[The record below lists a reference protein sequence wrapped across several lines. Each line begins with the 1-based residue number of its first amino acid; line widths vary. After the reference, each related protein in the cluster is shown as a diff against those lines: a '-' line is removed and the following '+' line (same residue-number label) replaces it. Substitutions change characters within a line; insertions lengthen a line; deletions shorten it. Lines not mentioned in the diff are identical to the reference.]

1 MTGSSVGSLLAL
13 IEESEELLQQH
24 GLTKINEIV
33 DQYWAE
39 IADALPLIEKLSEN
53 ESFVGQ
59 GLASLV
65 ASKVYYHLGDKDEAL
80 QFALGSGKFFTDN
93 LDNQTE
99 YSQTLTA
106 QCVDEYAKQ
115 RQRYMEELVR
125 SERLKLE
132 DESVMV
138 TEPNYKIDK
147 RLETIVEAMFIRSIE
162 EKEYKQAIGTA
173 LDCMR
178 LDMVEKAV
186 TASDEESDCL
196 QYTYEACLNL
206 VINSDFRSKILSL
219 LVTLYKKSKK
229 VDSMNICRCL
239 IFLDQPAEI
248 SKIFVD
254 LLAENDDDKTL
265 LVFQMGFEL
274 VKNATQQFRT
284 SVLSHLPEVP
294 EATPDDTLY
303 TDNTNM
309 RKLRTILGGELTIKL
324 QLDFLLRNNNTD
336 IGVLTKIKSLFEPRI
351 SVLHTATI
359 VANSIMHCGTTKDTF
374 LRENLE
380 WLGKAIAWSKFTTTA
395 GLGVIH
401 KGHISEAMTVLEP
414 YLPKLGVEASAYTEG
429 GSLCALGLIYANHGS
444 KHIVDY
450 LLEQLRNLNIAFMN
464 NIANDTNP
472 TPGSLDPEKKK
483 EIVQHGAALGL
494 GLAALGTGNEEVFEE
509 LQILCFTPKAAVAG
523 EACGIGM
530 GLVML
535 GTATKRG
542 ADMLNFAR
550 QIQHEKVIRSIG
562 LGLGFTMFGLQ
573 EKADTMIESLSA
585 DKDPVLRYGGQFTVG
600 LAYCGTANNGAIRKL
615 LHVAV
620 SDVSNDVRRAAVIS
634 LGFVM
639 LRQAEQVPRLV
650 SLLAASYNPHVRYG
664 AALALGIACAGTGM
678 KEAISLLE
686 PLTTDS
692 VPFVRQGAFIALA
705 MVLIQ
710 TSEQAEPKV
719 KTIRQL
725 FLDTIGDKTQAAMSK
740 FGAILALGIIDA
752 GGRNQTI
759 SLSSKSGHLNLSA
772 IVGLTIFVQYW
783 YWYPFLNY
791 LSLALSPTAI
801 IGINKNL
808 EMPNYKI
815 KSNAK
820 PSLFAYPPELKQP
833 KEKAVK
839 ALPTFQ
845 LSITKKTKSREAK
858 KLGETDK
865 TKEEETEKMDVE
877 KKEKETEEKEKKEVK
892 PEPTFEVLNNPARVT
907 PTQLQHISFDVD
919 SRYVPIVSDYGIVLL
934 KDTKPEE
941 KEELIEINKSTSGS
955 STENEPKPPEP
966 FEFLG

>member
-1 MTGSSVGSLLAL
+1 L
-13 IEESEELLQQH
+13 
-24 GLTKINEIV
+24 
-33 DQYWAE
+33 
-39 IADALPLIEKLSEN
+39 
-53 ESFVGQ
+53 
-59 GLASLV
+59 
-65 ASKVYYHLGDKDEAL
+65 
-80 QFALGSGKFFTDN
+80 
-93 LDNQTE
+93 
-99 YSQTLTA
+99 
-106 QCVDEYAKQ
+106 
-115 RQRYMEELVR
+115 
-125 SERLKLE
+125 
-132 DESVMV
+132 
-138 TEPNYKIDK
+138 
-147 RLETIVEAMFIRSIE
+147 
-162 EKEYKQAIGTA
+162 
-173 LDCMR
+173 
-178 LDMVEKAV
+178 
-186 TASDEESDCL
+186 
-196 QYTYEACLNL
+196 
-206 VINSDFRSKILSL
+206 
-219 LVTLYKKSKK
+219 
-229 VDSMNICRCL
+229 
-239 IFLDQPAEI
+239 
-248 SKIFVD
+248 
-254 LLAENDDDKTL
+254 
-265 LVFQMGFEL
+265 
-274 VKNATQQFRT
+274 
-284 SVLSHLPEVP
+284 
-294 EATPDDTLY
+294 
-303 TDNTNM
+303 
-309 RKLRTILGGELTIKL
+309 RKLRNILVGELSIKL
-324 QLDFLLRNNNTD
+324 SLDFLLRNNNTD

-380 WLGKAIAWSKFTTTA
+380 WLVKATAWSKFTTTA

-414 YLPKLGVEASAYTEG
+414 YLPKLGVDASAYTEG
-429 GSLCALGLIYANHGS
+429 GSLCALGLIYANHAN
-444 KHIVDY
+444 KKVVDY

-464 NIANDTNP
+464 NIANDQNP
-472 TPGSLDPEKKK
+472 QPGSLDPEKKK

-509 LQILCFTPKAAVAG
+509 LQLLCFTPKAATAG

-535 GTATKRG
+535 GTATKKG
-542 ADMLNFAR
+542 ADMLQFAR

-562 LGLGFTMFGLQ
+562 LGLGFTMYGLQ
-573 EKADTMIESLSA
+573 ERADTMIESLFN

-620 SDVSNDVRRAAVIS
+620 SDVNNDVRRAAVIS

-639 LRQAEQVPRLV
+639 FRQAEQVPRLV
-650 SLLAASYNPHVRYG
+650 SLLAESYNPHVRYG

-678 KEAISLLE
+678 KEAIALLE
-686 PLTTDS
+686 PLTTDAT
-692 VPFVRQGAFIALA
+692 PFVRQGAFIALA

-725 FLDTIGDKTQAAMSK
+725 FLDTIADKHQAQMSK

-759 SLSSKSGHLNLSA
+759 ALSSRSGHLNLSA

-791 LSLALSPTAI
+791 LSLALSPTAV

-808 EMPNYKI
+808 EMPNYVI

-820 PSLFAYPPELKQP
+820 PSLFAYPAEMKAP

-845 LSITKKTKSREAK
+845 LSITKKTKRREDK
-858 KLGETDK
+858 KTAEKGGDVK
-865 TKEEETEKMDVE
+865 DDDKMDVE
-877 KKEKETEEKEKKEVK
+877 KVEPEVDGEKKEAADKEKEIKEPAK
-892 PEPTFEVLNNPARVT
+892 PEPTFELLNNPARVT
-907 PTQLQHISFDVD
+907 PTQLQFISYDVD
-919 SRYVPIVSDYGIVLL
+919 PRYVPIVQDSGIVLL
-934 KDTKPEE
+934 KDLKPQE
-941 KEELIEINKSTSGS
+941 KEELLEINRTSALTAG
-955 STENEPKPPEP
+955 TDNEPEAPEP